1 MSSSDDQDFRD
12 MLGAS
17 KELTQA
23 VLSRAIQARLLRP
36 PNVTVTFQQAVQ
48 VAKEGQKRGFS
59 PKELLGAIKQTGFLD
74 AVKAQGGDV
83 KKAESLVARKAKISN
98 AVEQFPSSPQ
108 RNPSIDRQQ
117 ER

>member
-23 VLSRAIQARLLRP
+23 VLSSVIQSRILRP
-36 PNVTVTFQQAVQ
+36 PNVTATFQQAVQ
-48 VAKEGQKRGFS
+48 VAKEGQQRGFS
-59 PKELLGAIKQTGFLD
+59 PKELSGAIKQTGFLK
-74 AVKAQGGDV
+74 AVEAQGGDV

-98 AVEQFPSSPQ
+98 AVDQFPSSPQ
-108 RNPSIDRQQ
+108 RDPSIDRQQ